1 MQRNFDGRLARLRLP
16 DGKLEPFAS
25 GLTAVAIS
33 VASESKRIV
42 VALSQ
47 QDTDIWRLPGP
58 KWPAAEKAP
67 EPERIIASTYDDVSP
82 DYSPDG
88 KLIAFESARTGNQEI
103 WSVDSEGHDAVQVT
117 NFAGPPVGTPHEN
130 ADSL

>member
-25 GLTAVAIS
+25 GLSGAVAIS

-88 KLIAFESARTGNQEI
+88 KRIAFESARTAIKKSGRWTRTGATRASRGHSTLVARWNQDRI
-103 WSVDSEGHDAVQVT
+103 
-117 NFAGPPVGTPHEN
+117 
-130 ADSL
+130 